1 MSNRYEKSTEFL
13 TRAEATIP
21 IGSQTFSKS
30 RTQYPVGISPL
41 FATRAKGPYLWDLDG
56 NKYIDLVS
64 NLASITLGYRNQ
76 KVDSAVRKQM
86 NLGNGFSLPS
96 TLEAVVA
103 EKITSLVPSAEMVR
117 FGKNGTDATSAAI
130 RLARAYTGRDYVA
143 VCGYHGWQ
151 DWFIG
156 STSRNKGVPKKTS
169 ALTLTFKY
177 NDIKSL
183 EKIFSKHP
191 KGIAAVILEPMTN
204 EFPENKFL
212 EKTKKLCRKYG
223 AVLIF
228 DETITGFRFSKGGAQ
243 EVFQVTPDLSTF
255 GKGIANG
262 YPLSVVCGSREIMR
276 EMENIFFSGT
286 FGGELLSLAAANVV
300 LGMHQKD
307 EISPRLNKYGE
318 ELSQDLQKVIDQS
331 DMSGLLEIKGHPTW
345 KFLEWKDGSE
355 STAPELK
362 TFFMQEMFRSG
373 ILILSTHNVTLAHNK
388 KIRGVIISKYERVL
402 TLMKKAINSG
412 NLKDKLEVVPLKPL
426 FKVR

>member
-1 MSNRYEKSTEFL
+1 MSSRYEKSTEFL

-41 FATRAKGPYLWDLDG
+41 FATRAKGPYIWDLDG
-56 NKYIDLVS
+56 NRYIDLVS
-64 NLASITLGYRNQ
+64 NLASITLGYRNR
-76 KVDSAVRKQM
+76 KVDAAVRKQM

-169 ALTLTFKY
+169 ALTLTFRY

-212 EKTKKLCRKYG
+212 NKTKKLCQKYG

-243 EVFQVTPDLSTF
+243 EVFQVIPDLSTF

-262 YPLSVVCGSREIMR
+262 YPLSVVCGKKEIMK

-286 FGGELLSLAAANVV
+286 FGGELLSLAAANIV
-300 LGMHQKD
+300 LSMHLRD
-307 EISPRLNKYGE
+307 EVSPKLVKYGE
-318 ELSQDLQKVIDQS
+318 NLSKELERVIS
-331 DMSGLLEIKGHPTW
+331 ETEMSSFLEIKGHSTW
-345 KFLEWKDGSE
+345 KFLNWKEVNEHSI
-355 STAPELK
+355 PELK
-362 TFFMQEMFRSG
+362 TFFMQEMFRRG
-373 ILILSTHNVTLAHNK
+373 VLILGTHNVSLSHATAIQRSV
-388 KIRGVIISKYERVL
+388 IRVYEEVLSK
-402 TLMKKAINSG
+402 MAININQG
-412 NLKDKLEVVPLKPL
+412 TLRAKLEVEPLQPL